1 MKLSVASAFALVG
14 STAAYQAPTMTFS
27 FGKAKKAAK
36 AAPKV
41 SRILVDQNEV
51 PICFEKL

>member
-1 MKLSVASAFALVG
+1 MKLSAASTFALL
-14 STAAYQAPTMTFS
+14 SSAAAYQAPTMTFS

-41 SRILVDQNEV
+41 S
-51 PICFEKL
+51 